1 MPAGR
6 LAFRGRCTHIADM
19 AGRLLLLFIALPLA
33 ETCLLIEVGSRIGAL
48 PTILAVIATAVIG
61 SQLMRRQGMETLREI
76 QRRQQRGEIPAGPML
91 EGVALLIAGV
101 LLITPGF
108 ISDTLGFLLLV
119 PPLRTRLAR
128 ALLSRV
134 FVLGGAAAGFGAGAG
149 RSSETIEGKFRRE
162 D

>member
-1 MPAGR
+1 M
-6 LAFRGRCTHIADM
+6 
-19 AGRLLLLFIALPLA
+19 
-33 ETCLLIEVGSRIGAL
+33 
-48 PTILAVIATAVIG
+48 IATAVIG

-134 FVLGGAAAGFGAGAG
+134 FVMRGAAGFDAGAD